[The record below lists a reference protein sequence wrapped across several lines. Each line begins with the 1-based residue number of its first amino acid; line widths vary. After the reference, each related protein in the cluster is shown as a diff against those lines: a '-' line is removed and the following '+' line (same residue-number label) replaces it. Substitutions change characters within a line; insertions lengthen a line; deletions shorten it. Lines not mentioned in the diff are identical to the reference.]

1 MARLHFLCFLALLF
15 STAKSQAMSTDPSYY
30 YNLCAPFTCNNVTLR
45 YPLIPTQFCHDP
57 DLIPTCPNNDYLLL
71 KSPQPSDTY
80 RMISNITGDSS
91 SETIFVAPNS
101 LFGCGQVTKPIYNV
115 DASVFSLLDNYT
127 YGTYLNCTSPII
139 SNTIQPA
146 SCLDCD
152 ADRSSN
158 VCYYV
163 QGFVTVSGCETF
175 AAFTPKGVNVSA
187 VKDLRAFFQN
197 GYEIRYT
204 KPLECQSCEA
214 SGGRCGA
221 SPQQKF
227 VCFCPSSV
235 HNANCSDA
243 LRLIDGLH
251 YLGIDLPQLV
261 VDLLILKAR
270 NLIGLCPA
278 GDPSVDRTRNW
289 LQASSQNPFVL
300 RIIHDLQFISFTYT
314 CGFNLILGLSI
325 LGAALSASAAAL
337 ALISLATVAIVFIYR
352 RRRLKEKDDD
362 DDENGPHEND
372 RKQTELE
379 DLVTSMAPAKYSYSQ
394 IKKFTS
400 DFSNKLGQGGFG
412 SVYKGVIKQGRR
424 KDSKE
429 QLHVAIKVLKD
440 SKQSQKQF
448 MNEVATVGR
457 IHHSNLVRMLGYC
470 AEGKTRALV
479 YEFVEK
485 GSLEKFI
492 HNTKRKSEEVDSVER
507 LSPQQLYKIAIETA
521 RGVLYLHQGCRS
533 RILHCDIKPHNVLL
547 DPNYSAKVADFG
559 LARMIAKDRSHVTLT
574 VGQGGTPGY
583 APPEMWSKSYGPITE
598 KSDVYSYGML
608 LLEMAG
614 GRKNYDEGASASS
627 QIYFPKWAFQQ
638 AARGGIEGG
647 GDEKELEGEDGNV
660 VRRMCLVGLWCI
672 QHIPMKRPS
681 MSKVIQML
689 EGTAEI
695 GRPPHPFPGEESTG
709 ELNFTNFSA
718 SNSNVD
724 ISNSYKTDEEY
735 GEDGS

>member
-1 MARLHFLCFLALLF
+1 MASLRFLCFLALSLTTLL
-15 STAKSQAMSTDPSYY
+15 SPTAKSQAVSTDPSYY
-30 YNLCAPFTCNNVTLR
+30 FNLCAPFTCNNLTLR
-45 YPLIPTQFCHDP
+45 YPLIPSQFCHHP
-57 DLIPTCPNNDYLLL
+57 NIVPTCPNNEYLLL
-71 KSPQPSDTY
+71 RSPQASDIF
-80 RMISNITGDSS
+80 RVISNITGDSS
-91 SETIFVAPNS
+91 SETLFVAVNS
-101 LFGCGQVTKPIYNV
+101 LFGCGQVSKPRYEV
-115 DASVFSLLDNYT
+115 DPSIFSLLDNYT
-127 YGTYLNCTSPII
+127 YGTHLNCTRPIT

-152 ADRSSN
+152 ANRSSN
-158 VCYYV
+158 VCYYE
-163 QGFVTVSGCETF
+163 QGLAAVSGCESF
-175 AAFTPKGVNVSA
+175 YAFPPKGINVSA
-187 VKDLRAFFQN
+187 VKDLRALFKKGF
-197 GYEIRYT
+197 EMRYT

-221 SPQQKF
+221 SPQQNF

-235 HNANCSDA
+235 HNTNCSD
-243 LRLIDGLH
+243 
-251 YLGIDLPQLV
+251 
-261 VDLLILKAR
+261 
-270 NLIGLCPA
+270 
-278 GDPSVDRTRNW
+278 
-289 LQASSQNPFVL
+289 
-300 RIIHDLQFISFTYT
+300 
-314 CGFNLILGLSI
+314 
-325 LGAALSASAAAL
+325 ALSASAAAVV
-337 ALISLATVAIVFIYR
+337 LISLATIAIFFTYR
-352 RRRLKEKDDD
+352 RRKSKEKD
-362 DDENGPHEND
+362 DDENGPDENGG
-372 RKQTELE
+372 RQTDLD
-379 DLVTSMAPAKYSYSQ
+379 DLVTSMTPAKYSYSQ
-394 IKKFTS
+394 ITKFTS

-429 QLHVAIKVLKD
+429 VHVAIKVLKD
-440 SKQSQKQF
+440 SKQSEKQF

-470 AEGKTRALV
+470 VEGKTRALV
-479 YEFVEK
+479 YEFGEK

-492 HNTKRKSEEVDSVER
+492 HNTKRQSEEVDSVER

-521 RGVLYLHQGCRS
+521 RGILYLHQGCRS

-547 DPNYSAKVADFG
+547 DSNYSAKVADFG
-559 LARMIAKDRSHVTLT
+559 LARMIDKDRSHVTLT

-627 QIYFPKWAFQQ
+627 QIYFPEWAFQQ
-638 AARGGIEGG
+638 VARGGIEGG
-647 GDEKELEGEDGNV
+647 VDEKEIEGEDGNV

-695 GRPPHPFPGEESTG
+695 GRPPHPFPGEEESTE
-709 ELNFTNFSA
+709 ELNVTNFST

-724 ISNSYKTDEEY
+724 ISTPYKADEEY
-735 GEDGS
+735 GEDGR

>member
-1 MARLHFLCFLALLF
+1 
-15 STAKSQAMSTDPSYY
+15 
-30 YNLCAPFTCNNVTLR
+30 
-45 YPLIPTQFCHDP
+45 
-57 DLIPTCPNNDYLLL
+57 
-71 KSPQPSDTY
+71 
-80 RMISNITGDSS
+80 MISNITGDSS
-91 SETIFVAPNS
+91 SETIFVAPSS

-187 VKDLRAFFQN
+187 VTDLRAFFQN

-278 GDPSVDRTRNW
+278 GDPSVCCW
-289 LQASSQNPFVL
+289 S
-300 RIIHDLQFISFTYT
+300 
-314 CGFNLILGLSI
+314 SI
-325 LGAALSASAAAL
+325 LTSTNSKHVGQNNGMVAGSFGAAVDLSTWVSSGGSSKKLVAGKFTKSIRLSASAAAL
-337 ALISLATVAIVFIYR
+337 ALISLATVAIVLIYR
-352 RRRLKEKDDD
+352 RRRLKEEDDDDDDD
-362 DDENGPHEND
+362 DDENGSDEND

-424 KDSKE
+424 RT
-429 QLHVAIKVLKD
+429 Q
-440 SKQSQKQF
+440 
-448 MNEVATVGR
+448 
-457 IHHSNLVRMLGYC
+457 
-470 AEGKTRALV
+470 
-479 YEFVEK
+479 
-485 GSLEKFI
+485 
-492 HNTKRKSEEVDSVER
+492 
-507 LSPQQLYKIAIETA
+507 
-521 RGVLYLHQGCRS
+521 RS
-533 RILHCDIKPHNVLL
+533 
-547 DPNYSAKVADFG
+547 
-559 LARMIAKDRSHVTLT
+559 
-574 VGQGGTPGY
+574 
-583 APPEMWSKSYGPITE
+583 SY
-598 KSDVYSYGML
+598 M
-608 LLEMAG
+608 
-614 GRKNYDEGASASS
+614 
-627 QIYFPKWAFQQ
+627 
-638 AARGGIEGG
+638 
-647 GDEKELEGEDGNV
+647 
-660 VRRMCLVGLWCI
+660 
-672 QHIPMKRPS
+672 
-681 MSKVIQML
+681 
-689 EGTAEI
+689 
-695 GRPPHPFPGEESTG
+695 
-709 ELNFTNFSA
+709 
-718 SNSNVD
+718 
-724 ISNSYKTDEEY
+724 
-735 GEDGS
+735 